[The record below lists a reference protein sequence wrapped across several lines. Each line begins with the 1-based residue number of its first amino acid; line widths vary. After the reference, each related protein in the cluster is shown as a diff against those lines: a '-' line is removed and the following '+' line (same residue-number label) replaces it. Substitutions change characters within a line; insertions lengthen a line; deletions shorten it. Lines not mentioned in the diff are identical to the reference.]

1 MPTQGSRRR
10 RQEDGDG
17 GADGVDRLSD
27 LPEELRLQ
35 ILGRLDSASEAART
49 SILSR
54 RWRGL
59 WTALPEL
66 TFRGIPTDSVEA
78 ALAQVTGPALDLLDV
93 RVEEPTTPARVSS
106 LLRAA
111 ARLAPKVLAVGGDDD
126 GPVWERA
133 EGIGTFDLPCLERTA
148 SLKISISEMSLA
160 PPSSGEFAALTS
172 LSIIWG
178 RVDPGALLPLC
189 PCLRVLVMDY
199 CLWPLGDAIIHLPLL
214 EELVLDAHFLAC
226 IDIEAPV
233 LKKVKVKVLVDD
245 ELSVSF
251 SAPMVEQFDWHLR
264 YENELDVAFGQ
275 LWRMDSVRGLDIKGQ
290 LPCLKIQ
297 LSADPDLLDEV
308 DFAEGI
314 AQLRFPNFSVL
325 KLHILTNGHVFGPMV
340 LHLLQIRPVI
350 QRLRIFLEE
359 NDRYTVNFPCSE
371 NCRCKQPNNWR
382 SESVPLTNLEVVE
395 IVGLQGKD
403 HEVDFL
409 NLLLRCA
416 TVLKRMSVRLAGG
429 VSSRKIMGIFK
440 EYPNVKCVRSKH
452 ERGAKPSGSE
462 MGSKVASG

>member
-1 MPTQGSRRR
+1 MPPQGSRRR

-35 ILGRLDSASEAART
+35 ILGRLDSASDAART

-78 ALAQVTGPALDLLDV
+78 ALAQVPGPALDLLDV

-126 GPVWERA
+126 APVWERA
-133 EGIGTFDLPCLERTA
+133 EGVGTFDLPCLERTA

-189 PCLRVLVMDY
+189 PCLRVLVLDY
-199 CLWPLGDAIIHLPLL
+199 CLWPLRDAIIHLPLL
-214 EELVLDAHFLAC
+214 EELVLDASFLEC

-233 LKKVKVKVLVDD
+233 LKKVKVEVLVDGK
-245 ELSVSF
+245 LSVSF
-251 SAPMVEQFDWHLR
+251 SAPMVEQFDWYLR
-264 YENELDVAFGQ
+264 YENEIDVAFGQ
-275 LWRMDSVRGLDIKGQ
+275 LWRMDSVRGRHIQGQ
-290 LPCLKIQ
+290 LSRLEIQ
-297 LSADPDLLDEV
+297 LRADPDLFDEDW

-314 AQLRFPNFSVL
+314 AQLQFPNFSVL
-325 KLHILTNGHVFGPMV
+325 KLDILTYGHVFGPMV
-340 LHLLQIRPVI
+340 FHLLQIRPVI
-350 QRLRIFLEE
+350 QRLRISLKE
-359 NDRYTVNFPCSE
+359 NDRQCTVNFPCSE

-382 SESVPLTNLEVVE
+382 SESIPLTNLEVIE

-409 NLLLRCA
+409 KLLLRCA
-416 TVLKRMSVRLAGG
+416 TVLKTVNVRLVSG
-429 VSSRKIMGIFK
+429 VSSRKLLQVLK
-440 EYPNVKCVRSKH
+440 EYPNVKCVAHSKY
-452 ERGAKPSGSE
+452 ERGAKPRGSE
-462 MGSKVASG
+462 MGS